1 MNDKLIQEVET
12 FANNYFNE
20 NDLEKLV
27 YHDMYHTVEVVK
39 AVKMIGVGNNLTDE
53 EMEIVIIS
61 AWFHDLGYIDSR
73 LDHEAISADLAVSF
87 LTKNN
92 YPFEKIEKVKSC
104 ILATKTSK
112 IPQNV
117 LEEVL
122 CDADLIHMAKKSFI
136 ERSELLKSEFENFEG
151 RSISANEWNEK
162 TKKFVI
168 QHEYFTPYAKEK
180 YTTKKLGNIIKLK
193 EKFDKIQFKMESDEF
208 KKEKLFFEKQRLKNK
223 KETSGKADRGIET
236 MFRNVIRTH
245 VEFSM
250 MADNKANIMISINTL
265 ILTAIVAILARKL
278 DTNPHLIIPTTLLT
292 VVSLSTLIF
301 ATFVT
306 RPKITDG
313 TFTVDD
319 IKNKRTNLLFFG
331 NFYKMKLDDFTW
343 GMKEMMNDKEFLYG
357 NMIMD
362 FYYLGQVLGRKYKF
376 LNICYS
382 IFMAGMIISVLAFGI
397 AVLVYGDGKE
407 FGNFID

>member
-1 MNDKLIQEVET
+1 MNDKLIQEVEA
-12 FANNYFNE
+12 FVNNYFNE
-20 NDLEKLV
+20 NDLKKLV
-27 YHDMYHTVEVVK
+27 YHDVFHTVEVVK
-39 AVKMIGVGNNLTDE
+39 AAKKIGVGNNLSDE

-61 AWFHDLGYIDSR
+61 AWFHDLGYTVSR
-73 LDHEAISADLAVSF
+73 VDHEGISADIALSF

-92 YPFEKIEKVKSC
+92 YPSDKIEKVKSC
-104 ILATKTSK
+104 ILATKSSK
-112 IPQNV
+112 TPQNIM
-117 LEEVL
+117 EKIL
-122 CDADLIHMAKKSFI
+122 CDADLIHMAKKNFL
-136 ERSELLKSEFENFEG
+136 ERSELLKSEFENCEG
-151 RSISANEWNEK
+151 KSISAKEWYEK
-162 TKKFVI
+162 TMKFI
-168 QHEYFTPYAKEK
+168 TQHEYFTQYAKGK
-180 YTTKKLGNIIKLK
+180 YTNRKLANIVKLT
-193 EKFDKIQFKMESDEF
+193 EQFNKIQFKVESDEF
-208 KKEKLFFEKQRLKNK
+208 KKEKLIFEKK
-223 KETSGKADRGIET
+223 KFKDKKSASGKSDRGIET

-278 DTNPHLIIPTTLLT
+278 DTNPHLIIPTILLT

-331 NFYKMKLDDFTW
+331 NFFKMKLDEFTW
-343 GMKEMMNDKEFLYG
+343 GMKEMMNDREFLYG

-362 FYYLGQVLGRKYKF
+362 FYYLGQVLGRKYKY

-382 IFMAGMIISVLAFGI
+382 IFMVGMIISVLAFGI
-397 AVLVYGDGKE
+397 AVLVYGTGQD